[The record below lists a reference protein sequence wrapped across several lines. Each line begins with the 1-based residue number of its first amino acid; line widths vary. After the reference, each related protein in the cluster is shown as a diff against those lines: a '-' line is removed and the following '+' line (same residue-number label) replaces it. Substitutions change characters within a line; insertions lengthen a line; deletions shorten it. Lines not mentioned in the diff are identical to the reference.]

1 MEYKDYYKVLGV
13 DRKAS
18 ADDIKRTYRKL
29 AMKYHPDKNP
39 GDKAA
44 EEKFKD
50 INEAYEVLSDPKKRA
65 RYDELGDSYTSW
77 QRSGGRN
84 PFNWGEW
91 TTYPQG
97 NVQQVDFEDLEGI
110 FGGGFSDF
118 FQQIFGGMGG
128 TRRSSSGRGTS
139 TRVQPRP
146 QSYEQPVQIT
156 LQEAFH
162 GTERTLMI
170 NDRRLQVRIPPGA
183 KTGTKVRMSGAAPGG
198 GDIYLVVEVLPDAQ
212 FERKGDDL
220 HAEVTIDLP
229 TAVLGG
235 QATVHTLSGD
245 VILTIPPGTQ
255 PGQTFRLSGRG
266 MPRLRQPQ
274 THGDLY
280 VKTKVQLPRTLTPKQ
295 RALFEQL
302 RDL

>member
-128 TRRSSSGRGTS
+128 TRRSSGGRGTS

>member
-18 ADDIKRTYRKL
+18 ADEIKRTYRKL

-44 EEKFKD
+44 EDKFKD
-50 INEAYEVLSDPKKRA
+50 INEAYEVLSDAKKRA
-65 RYDELGDSYTSW
+65 RYDELGDSYASW

-97 NVQQVDFEDLEGI
+97 HVQQVNLEDLEGI
-110 FGGGFSDF
+110 FSGGFSDF

-128 TRRSSSGRGTS
+128 TRRSSGGRSTS
-139 TRVQPRP
+139 SRVQPRP

-212 FERKGDDL
+212 FERRGDDL
-220 HAEVTIDLP
+220 HAEISIDLH

-245 VILTIPPGTQ
+245 VVLTIPPGTQ

-266 MPRLRQPQ
+266 MPHLRQPQ
-274 THGDLY
+274 SHGDLY